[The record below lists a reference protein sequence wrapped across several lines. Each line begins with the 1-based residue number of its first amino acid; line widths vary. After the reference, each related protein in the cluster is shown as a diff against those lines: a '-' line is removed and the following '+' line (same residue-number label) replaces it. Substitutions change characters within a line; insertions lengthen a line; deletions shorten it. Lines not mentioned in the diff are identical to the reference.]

1 MNTPSTASH
10 PDSIDGAHTEKEQVV
25 TTNVLEAVYNGDPEK
40 RSVSDSDP
48 GSEHSVEIVRKAEDV
63 AILVF

>member
-1 MNTPSTASH
+1 MDTPSTASH
-10 PDSIDGAHTEKEQVV
+10 PDSIDGARTEKDQVV